1 MSGESRMSDPVLNR
15 RRFQEMMQRPD
26 AEIDLA
32 RAALIVA
39 AENDPLLDVDDEMAK
54 LDRWAEE
61 LSRRIDPQWN
71 SLQRL
76 ARLRTFMYE
85 ELGFKGDVQ
94 GYYSPANS
102 LLHSVMSRRLGIP
115 LTLSIV
121 FMEIGWRIGVPFEG
135 VGFPG
140 HFLVRLTGEPGDLL
154 LDPYDHGG
162 SVHEED
168 CRRMIELTSGGT
180 VPYDPSMIRSL
191 GKRAMIA
198 RLLFNLKV
206 ACLKASDDTGAL
218 AAVERLL
225 LLHPDDPP
233 ELRDRGLLLYRMD
246 RYREARASLEAYLRA
261 RSDALDREVV
271 ERHLTALQ
279 MMLASDRPKR

>member
-1 MSGESRMSDPVLNR
+1 MSEPNPIRQ
-15 RRFQEMMQRPD
+15 RFLEMMQRPD
-26 AEIDLA
+26 AEIELA
-32 RAALIVA
+32 RGALLIA
-39 AENDPLLDVDDEMAK
+39 AENDPTLDVEAE
-54 LDRWAEE
+54 LARLEAWAQQ
-61 LSRRIDPQWN
+61 LSERIDPAWN
-71 SLQRL
+71 NLQRL

-85 ELGFKGDVQ
+85 ELGFKGDVR

-154 LDPYDHGG
+154 LDPYDHGA

-168 CRRMIELTSGGT
+168 CQRMIELTTGGT
-180 VPYDPSMIRSL
+180 VPFEPSMVRSL
-191 GKRAMIA
+191 GKKDMIA

-206 ACLKASDDTGAL
+206 ACLKANDDFGAL
-218 AAVERLL
+218 SAVERLL
-225 LLHPDDPP
+225 LLHPNDAP
-233 ELRDRGLLLYRMD
+233 ELRDRGLLQYRLD
-246 RYREARASLEAYLRA
+246 RYRDARASLEGYLRA
-261 RSDALDREVV
+261 RPDALDRELI
-271 ERHLTALQ
+271 ERHVAALD
-279 MMLASDRPKR
+279 MMLATPPRPPQPPQD

>member
-1 MSGESRMSDPVLNR
+1 MTDPTLIR
-15 RRFQEMMQRPD
+15 QHFQEMMQRPD

-32 RAALIVA
+32 RTALLVA
-39 AENDPLLDVDDEMAK
+39 AENDPSLDVDAEMAR
-54 LDRWAEE
+54 LETWARE
-61 LSRRIDPQWN
+61 LGRRIEPEWN

-85 ELGFKGDVQ
+85 DLGFKGDVR

-102 LLHSVMSRRLGIP
+102 LLHSVMTRRLGIP
-115 LTLSIV
+115 LTLSIL

-154 LDPYDHGG
+154 LDPYDHGA

-168 CRRMIELTSGGT
+168 CRRMIELTTGGT

-191 GKRAMIA
+191 GKRDMIA

-206 ACLKASDDTGAL
+206 ACLKAGDDKGAL
-218 AAVERLL
+218 SAVERLL
-225 LLHPDDPP
+225 LLHPDEPP

-246 RYREARASLEAYLRA
+246 RYREARTSLQAYLRA
-261 RSDALDREVV
+261 RPEALDREVI
-271 ERHLTALQ
+271 ERHLAALQ
-279 MMLASDRPKR
+279 MMLAAPPRQG

>member
-1 MSGESRMSDPVLNR
+1 
-15 RRFQEMMQRPD
+15 
-26 AEIDLA
+26 
-32 RAALIVA
+32 
-39 AENDPLLDVDDEMAK
+39 
-54 LDRWAEE
+54 
-61 LSRRIDPQWN
+61 
-71 SLQRL
+71 
-76 ARLRTFMYE
+76 
-85 ELGFKGDVQ
+85 
-94 GYYSPANS
+94 ANS

-154 LDPYDHGG
+154 LDPYDHGA

-168 CRRMIELTSGGT
+168 CRRMIELTTGGP

-191 GKRAMIA
+191 GKRDMIA

-206 ACLKASDDTGAL
+206 ACLKAGDDKGAL
-218 AAVERLL
+218 SAVERLL

-246 RYREARASLEAYLRA
+246 RYREARASLEAHLRS
-261 RSDALDREVV
+261 RPDALDRQGV
-271 ERHLTALQ
+271 ERHLMALQ
-279 MMLASDRPKR
+279 MMLAGDRPRSSGRSGAPLDLGDVLQVRRLHLRARPRALHHDAAARALEARRLALLGGGHPAIHLRIAARRVAQVDAQRHGGLLRS

>member
-1 MSGESRMSDPVLNR
+1 MSDPVNIR
-15 RRFQEMMQRPD
+15 RRFLEMLQRPD

-32 RAALIVA
+32 LTALLVA
-39 AENDPLLDVDDEMAK
+39 AENDSSLDVEAEMAR
-54 LDRWAEE
+54 LDRWAEQ
-61 LSRRIDPQWN
+61 LGRRIDPAWN
-71 SLQRL
+71 NLQRL

-154 LDPYDHGG
+154 LDPYDHGA

-168 CRRMIELTSGGT
+168 CRRMIELTTGGM

-191 GKRAMIA
+191 GKRDMIA

-206 ACLKASDDTGAL
+206 ACLKASDDKGAL
-218 AAVERLL
+218 SAVERLL

-233 ELRDRGLLLYRMD
+233 EMRDRGLLLYRMD
-246 RYREARASLEAYLRA
+246 RYREALVSLRAYLRA
-261 RSDALDREVV
+261 RPEALDREVI
-271 ERHLTALQ
+271 ERHLAALQ
-279 MMLASDRPKR
+279 MMLSMGPPKS

>member
-1 MSGESRMSDPVLNR
+1 MTDPSNIRQRFAEMIR
-15 RRFQEMMQRPD
+15 RPE

-32 RAALIVA
+32 RTALLVA
-39 AENDPLLDVDDEMAK
+39 AENDPTLDVDAELAR
-54 LDRWAEE
+54 LDAWAEE
-61 LSRRIDPQWN
+61 LGRRFDPSWN
-71 SLQRL
+71 NLQRL
-76 ARLRTFMYE
+76 ARLRAFMYE
-85 ELGFKGDVQ
+85 ELGFKGDVR
-94 GYYSPANS
+94 GYYSPENS
-102 LLHSVMSRRLGIP
+102 LLHSVMTRRLGIP

-121 FMEIGWRIGVPFEG
+121 FMEIGWRLGIPFEG

-154 LDPYDHGG
+154 LDPYDHAV

-168 CRRMIELTSGGT
+168 CRRMIQLTTGGT

-191 GKRAMIA
+191 GKRDMLA

-206 ACLKASDDTGAL
+206 ACLKVGDDSGAL
-218 AAVERLL
+218 SAVERLL

-246 RYREARASLEAYLRA
+246 RYREAQATLRAYLRV
-261 RSDALDREVV
+261 RPQALDREVI
-271 ERHLTALQ
+271 ERHLAALQ
-279 MMLASDRPKR
+279 MILAEPPKK

>member
-1 MSGESRMSDPVLNR
+1 ML
-15 RRFQEMMQRPD
+15 QRPD
-26 AEIDLA
+26 DQIDLA
-32 RAALIVA
+32 RTALLVA
-39 AENDPLLDVDDEMAK
+39 AENDPALDVDAEMGR
-54 LDRWAEE
+54 LDQWAQE
-61 LSRRIDPQWN
+61 LGRRIDPSWN
-71 SLQRL
+71 NLQRL

-85 ELGFKGDVQ
+85 DLGFKGDVR

-154 LDPYDHGG
+154 LDPYDHGA

-168 CRRMIELTSGGT
+168 CRRMIELTTGGT

-191 GKRAMIA
+191 GKRDMIA

-206 ACLKASDDTGAL
+206 ACLKASDDLGAL
-218 AAVERLL
+218 SAVERLL
-225 LLHPDDPP
+225 LLHPNDPP

-246 RYREARASLEAYLRA
+246 RYREARTSLEAYLRA
-261 RSDALDREVV
+261 RPDALDREVI
-271 ERHLTALQ
+271 ERQLSALE
-279 MMLASDRPKR
+279 MMLASAPPKEPS

>member
-1 MSGESRMSDPVLNR
+1 MTDPSNIRQRFAEMIR
-15 RRFQEMMQRPD
+15 RPE

-32 RAALIVA
+32 RTALLVA
-39 AENDPLLDVDDEMAK
+39 AENDPTLDVEAELAR
-54 LDRWAEE
+54 LDAWAEE
-61 LSRRIDPQWN
+61 LGRRFDPSWN
-71 SLQRL
+71 NLQRL
-76 ARLRTFMYE
+76 ARLRAFMYE
-85 ELGFKGDVQ
+85 ELGFKGDVR
-94 GYYSPANS
+94 GYYSPENS
-102 LLHSVMSRRLGIP
+102 LLHSVMTRRLGIP

-121 FMEIGWRIGVPFEG
+121 FMEIGWRLGIPFEG

-154 LDPYDHGG
+154 LDPYDHAV

-168 CRRMIELTSGGT
+168 CRRMIQLTTGGT

-191 GKRAMIA
+191 GKRDMLA

-206 ACLKASDDTGAL
+206 ACLKAGDDSGAL
-218 AAVERLL
+218 SAVERLL

-246 RYREARASLEAYLRA
+246 RYREAQATLRAYLRV
-261 RSDALDREVV
+261 RPQALDREVI
-271 ERHLTALQ
+271 ERHLAALQ
-279 MMLASDRPKR
+279 MILAEPPKQ

>member
-1 MSGESRMSDPVLNR
+1 MTDPTLVR
-15 RRFQEMMQRPD
+15 EHFREMLQRPEAD
-26 AEIDLA
+26 IDLA
-32 RAALIVA
+32 RTALLVA
-39 AENDPLLDVDDEMAK
+39 AENDPTLDVDTEMAR
-54 LDRWAEE
+54 LDAWAGE
-61 LSRRIDPQWN
+61 LGRRLDPAWN
-71 SLQRL
+71 NLQRL

-85 ELGFKGDVQ
+85 DLGFKGDVR

-102 LLHSVMSRRLGIP
+102 MLHSVMERRLGIP

-154 LDPYDHGG
+154 LDPYDHGA

-168 CRRMIELTSGGT
+168 CRRMIELTTGGT

-191 GKRAMIA
+191 GKRDMIA
-198 RLLFNLKV
+198 RLLFNLKIS
-206 ACLKASDDTGAL
+206 CLKAGDDPGAL
-218 AAVERLL
+218 SAVERLL
-225 LLHPDDPP
+225 LLHPDEPP

-246 RYREARASLEAYLRA
+246 RYREARASFEGYLRA
-261 RSDALDREVV
+261 RPDALDREVI
-271 ERHLTALQ
+271 ERHLAALQ
-279 MMLASDRPKR
+279 MMLAAPPAPPKG

>member
-1 MSGESRMSDPVLNR
+1 MSDPTVIR
-15 RRFQEMMQRPD
+15 QRFQEMIQRPE

-32 RAALIVA
+32 RSALLVA
-39 AENDPLLDVDDEMAK
+39 AENDPTLDVDAEMAR
-54 LDRWAEE
+54 LDAWARE
-61 LSRRIDPQWN
+61 LGRRLEPGWN
-71 SLQRL
+71 NLQRL

-85 ELGFKGDVQ
+85 DLGFKGDVR

-102 LLHSVMSRRLGIP
+102 MLHSVMTRRLGIP

-121 FMEIGWRIGVPFEG
+121 FMEIGWRLGIPFEG

-154 LDPYDHGG
+154 LDPYDHGA

-168 CRRMIELTSGGT
+168 CRRMIELTTGGT

-206 ACLKASDDTGAL
+206 ACLKAGDDLGAL
-218 AAVERLL
+218 SAVERLL

-233 ELRDRGLLLYRMD
+233 ELRDRGLLFYKLD
-246 RYREARASLEAYLRA
+246 RYREARISLRGYLRA
-261 RSDALDREVV
+261 RPDALDREVI
-271 ERHLTALQ
+271 ERHLAALQ
-279 MMLASDRPKR
+279 MMLAEPPGKDES

>member
-1 MSGESRMSDPVLNR
+1 MTDPASIR
-15 RRFQEMMQRPD
+15 QRFAEMIQRPE

-32 RAALIVA
+32 RSALLVA
-39 AENDPLLDVDDEMAK
+39 AENDPGLDVEAEMAR
-54 LDRWAEE
+54 LDAWAGE
-61 LSRRIDPQWN
+61 LGRRLDPSWN
-71 SLQRL
+71 NLQRL

-85 ELGFKGDVQ
+85 DLGFKGDVQ

-121 FMEIGWRIGVPFEG
+121 FMEIGWRLGIPFEG

-154 LDPYDHGG
+154 LDPYDHGV

-168 CRRMIELTSGGT
+168 CRRMIELTTGGT
-180 VPYDPSMIRSL
+180 VPFDPSMIRSL
-191 GKRAMIA
+191 GKRDMLA

-206 ACLKASDDTGAL
+206 ACLKSGDDKGAL
-218 AAVERLL
+218 SAVERLL

-246 RYREARASLEAYLRA
+246 RYREAREGLRAYLRS
-261 RSDALDREVV
+261 RPQALDREVI
-271 ERHLTALQ
+271 ERHLAALD
-279 MMLASDRPKR
+279 MMLATPPGPARES

>member
-1 MSGESRMSDPVLNR
+1 MPDPTLIR
-15 RRFQEMMQRPD
+15 QHFRDMLQRPD
-26 AEIDLA
+26 AQIDLA
-32 RAALIVA
+32 RAALLVA
-39 AENDPLLDVDDEMAK
+39 AENDPTLDVDAEMAR
-54 LDRWAEE
+54 LEQWAGE
-61 LSRRIDPQWN
+61 LGRRIDPSWN
-71 SLQRL
+71 NLQRL

-85 ELGFKGDVQ
+85 DLGFKGDVR

-154 LDPYDHGG
+154 LDPYDHGA

-168 CRRMIELTSGGT
+168 CRRMIQLTTGGT

-191 GKRAMIA
+191 GKRDMIA

-206 ACLKASDDTGAL
+206 SCLKANDDPGAL
-218 AAVERLL
+218 SAVERLL
-225 LLHPDDPP
+225 LLHPNDPP

-246 RYREARASLEAYLRA
+246 RYRDARASLQAYLRA
-261 RSDALDREVV
+261 RPDALDREVI
-271 ERHLTALQ
+271 ERHLSALD
-279 MMLASDRPKR
+279 MMLASEHPRQT

>member
-1 MSGESRMSDPVLNR
+1 MHDPALIREN
-15 RRFQEMMQRPD
+15 FMEMMQRAD
-26 AEIDLA
+26 ASIDLA
-32 RAALIVA
+32 RSALLVA
-39 AENDPLLDVDDEMAK
+39 AENDPEVDVEAEMAR
-54 LDRWAEE
+54 LEQWAGE
-61 LSRRIDPQWN
+61 LSRRIDPAWN

-76 ARLRTFMYE
+76 ARLRAFMYE

-115 LTLSIV
+115 LTLAIL

-140 HFLVRLTGEPGDLL
+140 HFLVRLAGEPGDLL
-154 LDPYDHGG
+154 LDPYDHGA

-168 CRRMIELTSGGT
+168 CRRMIELTTGGT

-191 GKRAMIA
+191 GKRDMIA

-206 ACLKASDDTGAL
+206 ACLKAGDDLGAL
-218 AAVERLL
+218 SAVERLL
-225 LLHPDDPP
+225 LLHPDEPP

-246 RYREARASLEAYLRA
+246 RYREARVSLAAYLRA
-261 RSDALDREVV
+261 RPDALDREVV
-271 ERHLTALQ
+271 ERHLAALQ
-279 MMLASDRPKR
+279 MMLAAPPAKQE

>member
-1 MSGESRMSDPVLNR
+1 
-15 RRFQEMMQRPD
+15 MQRPD

-39 AENDPLLDVDDEMAK
+39 AENDPTLDVDAEMAK
-54 LDRWAEE
+54 LDRWAQE
-61 LSRRIDPQWN
+61 LARRIDPKWN

-154 LDPYDHGG
+154 LDPYDHGA

-168 CRRMIELTSGGT
+168 CKRMIELTTGGT

-206 ACLKASDDTGAL
+206 ACLKAGDDNGAL

-225 LLHPDDPP
+225 LLHTDDPP

-246 RYREARASLEAYLRA
+246 RYREARSTLKAYLRV
-261 RSDALDREVV
+261 RPDALDREVI
-271 ERHLTALQ
+271 ERHLAALE
-279 MMLASDRPKR
+279 MMLASDPPK

>member
-1 MSGESRMSDPVLNR
+1 MPDPVLIR
-15 RRFQEMMQRPD
+15 QHFLEMLQRPD
-26 AEIDLA
+26 AQIDLA
-32 RAALIVA
+32 RAALLVA
-39 AENDPLLDVDDEMAK
+39 AENDPSLDVDAEMAR
-54 LDRWAEE
+54 LEEWAGE
-61 LSRRIDPQWN
+61 LNRRIDPSWN
-71 SLQRL
+71 NLQRL

-85 ELGFKGDVQ
+85 DLGFKGDVR

-154 LDPYDHGG
+154 LDPYDHGA
-162 SVHEED
+162 SVHEDD
-168 CRRMIELTSGGT
+168 CRRMIQLTTGGT
-180 VPYDPSMIRSL
+180 VPYDASMIRSL
-191 GKRAMIA
+191 GKRDMIG

-206 ACLKASDDTGAL
+206 ACLKVGDDVGGL
-218 AAVERLL
+218 SAVERLL
-225 LLHPDDPP
+225 LLRPNDPP

-246 RYREARASLEAYLRA
+246 RYRDARSSLEAYLRA
-261 RSDALDREVV
+261 RPQALDREVI
-271 ERHLTALQ
+271 ERHLSALD
-279 MMLASDRPKR
+279 MMLALDPPPQA

>member
-1 MSGESRMSDPVLNR
+1 MSEPALIRQ
-15 RRFQEMMQRPD
+15 RFLEMMQRAD
-26 AEIDLA
+26 ADIDLA
-32 RAALIVA
+32 RSALLVA
-39 AENDPLLDVDDEMAK
+39 AENDPALDVDAEMAR
-54 LDRWAEE
+54 LDDWARR
-61 LSRRIDPQWN
+61 LSERLDPSWN

-85 ELGFKGDVQ
+85 ELGFKGDVR

-154 LDPYDHGG
+154 LDPYDHGA
-162 SVHEED
+162 SVHEDD

-180 VPYDPSMIRSL
+180 VPFEPSMVRSL
-191 GKRAMIA
+191 SRKDMIA

-206 ACLKASDDTGAL
+206 ACLKANDDPGAL
-218 AAVERLL
+218 SAVERLL
-225 LLHPDDPP
+225 LLHPDDAT
-233 ELRDRGLLLYRMD
+233 EVRDHGLLLYRMD
-246 RYREARASLEAYLRA
+246 RYREAHASLESYLRA
-261 RSDALDREVV
+261 RSDALDREVI
-271 ERHLTALQ
+271 ERHLAALD
-279 MMLASDRPKR
+279 MMLAAPPKPGSEP

>member
-1 MSGESRMSDPVLNR
+1 MSDPTLMR
-15 RRFQEMMQRPD
+15 RHFRDMLQRPD
-26 AEIDLA
+26 AQIDLA
-32 RAALIVA
+32 RAALLVA
-39 AENDPLLDVDDEMAK
+39 AENDPSLDVDAEMAR
-54 LDRWAEE
+54 LEQWAHE
-61 LSRRIDPQWN
+61 LGRRIDPSWN
-71 SLQRL
+71 NLQRL

-85 ELGFKGDVQ
+85 DLGFKGDVR

-154 LDPYDHGG
+154 LDPYDHGA

-168 CRRMIELTSGGT
+168 CRRMIELTTGGT

-191 GKRAMIA
+191 GKRDMIA

-206 ACLKASDDTGAL
+206 SCLKANDDPGAL
-218 AAVERLL
+218 SAVERLL
-225 LLHPDDPP
+225 LLHPNDPP

-246 RYREARASLEAYLRA
+246 RYRDARSSLLAYLRA
-261 RSDALDREVV
+261 RPDALDREVI
-271 ERHLTALQ
+271 ERHLSALE
-279 MMLASDRPKR
+279 MMLPSEPPKQG

>member
-1 MSGESRMSDPVLNR
+1 MHDPTPIR
-15 RRFQEMMQRPD
+15 ERFLEMMRRPEAD
-26 AEIDLA
+26 IELA
-32 RAALIVA
+32 RTALLIA
-39 AENDPLLDVDDEMAK
+39 AELDPALDVDAEMAR
-54 LDRWAEE
+54 LEAWARE
-61 LSRRIDPQWN
+61 LAGRIDPGWN

-85 ELGFKGDVQ
+85 ELGFKGDVR
-94 GYYSPANS
+94 GYYSPSNS

-154 LDPYDHGG
+154 LDPYDHAG

-168 CRRMIELTSGGT
+168 CRRMIELTTGGT
-180 VPYDPSMIRSL
+180 VPFDPSMLRRTN
-191 GKRAMIA
+191 KRDMIA

-206 ACLKASDDTGAL
+206 ACLKAGDDTGAL
-218 AAVERLL
+218 SAVERLL
-225 LLHPDDPP
+225 LLHPNDPP
-233 ELRDRGLLLYRMD
+233 ELRDRGLLLYRLD
-246 RYREARASLEAYLRA
+246 RYADARTMLRAYLLA
-261 RSDALDREVV
+261 RPDALDREFI

-279 MMLASDRPKR
+279 MMLAEPPRPE

>member
-1 MSGESRMSDPVLNR
+1 MSEPTLIRQ
-15 RRFQEMMQRPD
+15 RFLEMMQRPD
-26 AEIDLA
+26 AEIELA
-32 RAALIVA
+32 CSALLVA
-39 AENDPLLDVDDEMAK
+39 AENDPALDVDAELAR
-54 LDRWAEE
+54 LEAWAQQ
-61 LSRRIDPQWN
+61 LSERIDPSWN

-85 ELGFKGDVQ
+85 ELGFKGDVR

-154 LDPYDHGG
+154 LDPYDHGA
-162 SVHEED
+162 SVHEDD
-168 CRRMIELTSGGT
+168 CKRMIELTTGGT
-180 VPYDPSMIRSL
+180 VPFEPSMLRSL
-191 GKRAMIA
+191 GKKDMIA

-206 ACLKASDDTGAL
+206 ACLKANDDFGAL
-218 AAVERLL
+218 SAVERLL
-225 LLHPDDPP
+225 LLHPNDAP
-233 ELRDRGLLLYRMD
+233 ELRDRGLLMYRLD
-246 RYREARASLEAYLRA
+246 RYRDAHASLEAYLRA
-261 RSDALDREVV
+261 RPDALDRELI
-271 ERHLTALQ
+271 EQHLAALE
-279 MMLASDRPKR
+279 MMLATPPRPPQA